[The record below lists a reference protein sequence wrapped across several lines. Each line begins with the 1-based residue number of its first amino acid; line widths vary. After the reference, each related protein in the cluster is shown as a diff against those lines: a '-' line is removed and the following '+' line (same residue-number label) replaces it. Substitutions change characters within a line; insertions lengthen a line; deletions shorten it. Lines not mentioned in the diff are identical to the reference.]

1 VSAAGD
7 LYDWV
12 VEALGTLDDL
22 ALAEQLFDARA
33 IPSTH
38 VDRRYCLDIQ
48 SKNTL
53 QDRDRNRYRA
63 SHALEVRLMFR
74 VNPTAQSTT
83 YREALEVEQRIVEA
97 LARPARFPGV
107 TLKYLSTSRVL
118 TLAREYLYVA
128 ISYTAEGD
136 VDLAALP

>member
-1 VSAAGD
+1 MSAPGD

-63 SHALEVRLMFR
+63 SHALEVRLLFR
-74 VNPTAQSTT
+74 VNPSAQSAT
-83 YREALEVEQRIVEA
+83 YREALEVEQRVVEA
-97 LARPARFPGV
+97 LARTSRLPGA
-107 TLKYLSTSRVL
+107 TLWYQSTSRVL
-118 TLAREYLYVA
+118 TLAREYLYVSIA
-128 ISYTAEGD
+128 YTVGQD
-136 VDLAALP
+136 VDLANLP